1 MGEFFEV
8 LMIVSFGASWP
19 FNVLKSYRA
28 GTAKGKSLA
37 FLVII
42 FFGYLFGITGKFLT
56 GNINYVL
63 IFYVINTIMVGAD
76 ILLYFRNLRYD
87 REEEAQ
93 RG

>member
-19 FNVLKSYRA
+19 FNVAKSYRA
-28 GTAKGKSLA
+28 KTAKGKSLA

-42 FFGYLFGITGKFLT
+42 FFGYLFGIAGKFLT
-56 GNINYVL
+56 ENINYVL
-63 IFYVINTIMVGAD
+63 IFYVINTLMVGAD

-87 REEEAQ
+87 REGETQ